1 MMFPD
6 SNNDGDGGRR
16 EKSIPAPLCLP
27 ASELPLG
34 VCQLGL
40 CLLVL
45 APQAYRTKEIQTNAE
60 EDLKGNF

>member
-1 MMFPD
+1 MVF
-6 SNNDGDGGRR
+6 
-16 EKSIPAPLCLP
+16 PAPGPGEQAPTPLCRP